1 MGVGVEYCLS
11 GCPKS
16 SQAGLSEAQAATITA
31 NPATAYNIVHDFVQL
46 VEGDWIVQMVGQAVI
61 QIAAAKGHK
70 TINFTLDRCVI
81 FTTFTGS
88 FNQRDDVELLKQH
101 LELLGATYVVTYDEL
116 SDKSLRTK
124 VKTWTGG
131 KDIRLGL
138 NCVSGKTTILMARL
152 LGNNAHIVSY
162 GVMSREPLS
171 HSRR

>member
-1 MGVGVEYCLS
+1 
-11 GCPKS
+11 
-16 SQAGLSEAQAATITA
+16 
-31 NPATAYNIVHDFVQL
+31 
-46 VEGDWIVQMVGQAVI
+46 VI

>member
-1 MGVGVEYCLS
+1 
-11 GCPKS
+11 
-16 SQAGLSEAQAATITA
+16 
-31 NPATAYNIVHDFVQL
+31 
-46 VEGDWIVQMVGQAVI
+46 VI

-131 KDIRLGL
+131 K
-138 NCVSGKTTILMARL
+138 VST
-152 LGNNAHIVSY
+152 S
-162 GVMSREPLS
+162 SSS
-171 HSRR
+171 HSIN